1 MCEWLCIL
9 MVASERSVLH
19 VLVGF
24 PSKLVRESIS
34 FDMHQVGEMKS
45 ITRVQNLILCQ
56 V

>member
-1 MCEWLCIL
+1 
-9 MVASERSVLH
+9 MVASERSVRHILM
-19 VLVGF
+19 GF

>member
-1 MCEWLCIL
+1 

-19 VLVGF
+19 VLVEF

-34 FDMHQVGEMKS
+34 FDMHQVAEMKS
-45 ITRVQNLILCQ
+45 ITRVQNLILCR